1 LDNGGAIQARSA
13 LDQRFEDFV
22 EGLGLRDD
30 QSKRIKKLSKNDTGL
45 RSSTVYA
52 IGFSDALLAR
62 AIR

>member
-22 EGLGLRDD
+22 EALGLRDD